1 MLCILRKTVVYWPSD
16 REGGMTVSWYVYMLR
31 CGDGS
36 LYTGCT
42 DNIPRRLAI
51 HQSGKGAKYTRS
63 RLPVELAYWEELPD
77 KPAALRREA
86 AIKRLTRQEKLG
98 LIEEK
103 EKRTMTEMRRKD
115 RQMPEEFAWEVV
127 DKCEYAFLAMTAEDG
142 TPYGLPVTIVR
153 EGRKVYFH
161 SAMEGRKVR
170 CLRAN
175 PRVCLTCVGDT
186 EIQQDR
192 FTTLYQCAVAFGMA
206 EEVTEEAEKIEAL
219 RLLCQRHTPDNMAGF
234 DDAIR
239 RSLARTGVWRITVE
253 ELSGKAKR

>member
-1 MLCILRKTVVYWPSD
+1 MAY
-16 REGGMTVSWYVYMLR
+16 YVYMLR

-36 LYTGCT
+36 LYTGST
-42 DNIPRRLAI
+42 DDVARRLKV

-63 RLPVELAYWEELPD
+63 RLPVALVYREELPD
-77 KPAALRREA
+77 RSAALRREA
-86 AIKRLTRQEKLG
+86 AIKKLTRGQKLA
-98 LIEEK
+98 LLAEK
-103 EKRTMTEMRRKD
+103 ERDQMEMRRKD

-153 EGRKVYFH
+153 KDKQVYFH

-192 FTTLYQCAVAFGMA
+192 FTTLYQCAVAFGTV
-206 EEVTEEAEKIEAL
+206 EEVTEETEKIEAL

-239 RSLARTGVWRITVE
+239 RSLVRTGIWRIKVE
-253 ELSGKAKR
+253 EISGKAKQ

>member
-1 MLCILRKTVVYWPSD
+1 MGWFI
-16 REGGMTVSWYVYMLR
+16 YMLR

-36 LYTGCT
+36 LYTGYT
-42 DNIPRRLAI
+42 DNIARRLAA

-77 KPAALRREA
+77 KSAALRRENA
-86 AIKRLTRQEKLG
+86 VKQLTRREKLA
-98 LIEEK
+98 LIAKK
-103 EKRTMTEMRRKD
+103 EKKTMTEMRRKD
-115 RQMPEEFAWEVV
+115 RQMPEEFAWDVV
-127 DKCEYAFLAMTAEDG
+127 DQCEYAFLSMTAEDG
-142 TPYGLPVTIVR
+142 TPYGLPITIAR
-153 EGRKVYFH
+153 EGRNVYFH

-170 CLRAN
+170 CLQAN

-192 FTTLYQCAVAFGMA
+192 FTTLYQCAVAFGTA
-206 EEVTEEAEKIEAL
+206 AEVTEEAEKIEAL

-239 RSLARTGVWRITVE
+239 RSLVRTGVWRITVE
-253 ELSGKAKR
+253 EISGKAKR